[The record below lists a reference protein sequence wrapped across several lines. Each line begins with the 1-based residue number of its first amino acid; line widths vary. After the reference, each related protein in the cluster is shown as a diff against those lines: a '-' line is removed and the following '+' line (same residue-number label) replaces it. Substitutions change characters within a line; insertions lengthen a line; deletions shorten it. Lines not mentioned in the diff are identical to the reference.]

1 MSICAI
7 WGAPRAGKTTLAVN
21 LAYAISRGNKTVC
34 LISPVEYS
42 ELSAILGKKIPEE
55 HSLRAA
61 LRGSA
66 GIRQTVFKVDE
77 LLFVFAVP
85 VTADA
90 FDNDYSNEQ
99 AKSLLEL
106 ARLTF
111 DFVLVDCPSE
121 PNNLFASWSLN
132 KADKVL
138 LCLGGNPSCVMW
150 HKANKKA
157 LQAVRSKTVYI
168 NSEVMPDFDYSAMH
182 ELLACKPD
190 IKIPY
195 MRDAALLQSKGR
207 FLFGQSGRKGRAYS
221 SAINQ
226 LYEVMQP

>member
-7 WGAPRAGKTTLAVN
+7 WGVPRAGKTTLAVN
-21 LAYAISRGNKTVC
+21 LAYAVSRGDKSIC

-42 ELSAILGKKIPEE
+42 ELSAVLGKKIPEE

-61 LRGSA
+61 LRGHA

-77 LLFVFAVP
+77 LLFVLAAP

-90 FDNDYSNEQ
+90 FDMDYTDEQ
-99 AKSLLEL
+99 VKRLLEMT
-106 ARLTF
+106 RITF
-111 DFVLVDCPSE
+111 DLTIVDCPSE
-121 PNNLFASWSLN
+121 PNNLLASWSLN

-138 LCLGGNPSCVMW
+138 LCLGGSPSCVMW
-150 HKANKKA
+150 YKANDKA

-168 NSEVMPDFDYSAMH
+168 SSEVTPDFDYSAMH

-190 IKIPY
+190 VRIPY
-195 MRDAALLQSKGR
+195 MRDAA
-207 FLFGQSGRKGRAYS
+207 
-221 SAINQ
+221 
-226 LYEVMQP
+226 